1 MPKTANLVV
10 DRPVIAQGLYSFRTG
25 GSERIGAQLCIEYA
39 ARGYRVVC
47 FAFHGRTGPFRD
59 YLESHGIECV
69 DLDYLARPP
78 IVRRFTYPV
87 ELWHFFRSRQVR
99 AIHVQHAMALTLCGR
114 AARYAGVKHVVMTE
128 HDIFQLDEQP
138 KYRRRAAHCCRYASS
153 ITGVH
158 SGITEYF
165 HDRMCVPK
173 SRLRVVPNGVPTF
186 TPDAEKRRLTR
197 AALGVDEATFVCL
210 YVGRLEA
217 VKGLHTLVNAAAR
230 LTEPGNR
237 PMRVFLAGNGSE
249 RAALESQ
256 CRSQNLTSSV
266 TFLGERSDIH
276 DLLNMADA
284 FVMTSRTEGLPMALI
299 EAMAAGLPCV
309 ATAVGGIP
317 AVLSGDAGILVPPE
331 DPESVA
337 EALMRLAGDDLMR
350 RQLAER
356 ALRKVHAQYGLQ
368 PVVSA
373 YLELLG
379 LPAHWPP
386 EQ

>member
-1 MPKTANLVV
+1 MSKTVNLAA

-25 GSERIGAQLCIEYA
+25 GSERVGAQLCIEYA

-47 FAFHGRTGPFRD
+47 FAFHGSTGPFRD
-59 YLESHGIECV
+59 YLESLGIECV

-78 IVRRFTYPV
+78 VVRRVTYPL
-87 ELWHFFRSRQVR
+87 ELYRFFQRRQVR
-99 AIHVQHAMALTLCGR
+99 ALHVQHALALTLCGR
-114 AARYAGVKHVVMTE
+114 AARYAGVKNVVMTE
-128 HDIFQLDEQP
+128 HDTFQLEEQP
-138 KYRRRAAHCCRYASS
+138 KYRRRAARCCRYAST

-165 HDRMCVPK
+165 RDRMGV
-173 SRLRVVPNGVPTF
+173 SADRLRVVANGVPTF
-186 TPDAEKRRLTR
+186 TPDPVTRRRTR

-210 YVGRLEA
+210 FVGRLEV
-217 VKGLHTLVNAAAR
+217 VKGLHTLVKSAAR
-230 LTEPGNR
+230 LTHSGGR

-249 RAALESQ
+249 RAALESL
-256 CRSQNLTSSV
+256 CRSQGLTATV
-266 TFLGERSDIH
+266 TFLGERSDVQ

-317 AVLSGDAGILVPPE
+317 AMLSDDAGILVPPE
-331 DPESVA
+331 DPEAVA
-337 EALMRLAGDDLMR
+337 GALMRLAGDDLLR

-356 ALRKVHAQYGLQ
+356 ALRKVQAEYGLQ
-368 PVVSA
+368 PVVNE

-386 EQ
+386 GP